1 MCSFRRRY
9 RRRVEAIWQKLCHT
23 FQDSCETEG
32 VVEDVGFTPGLRR
45 GEKVFVNCG
54 GGLVRVSESVVASN
68 RQVPFSRWYLRP
80 LELR

>member
-1 MCSFRRRY
+1 M
-9 RRRVEAIWQKLCHT
+9 EAVWRKLCHT
-23 FQDSCETEG
+23 FQDFREAEG

-45 GEKVFVNCG
+45 EEKVFVSCG
-54 GGLVRVSESVVASN
+54 GGLVCVSESVVASN

>member
-1 MCSFRRRY
+1 
-9 RRRVEAIWQKLCHT
+9 VEAIWQKLCHT

-45 GEKVFVNCG
+45 EEKVFVNCG